1 LKVLS
6 IAMNYILSS
15 GLDRWTVSTSR
26 GLLSRE
32 DSSLSNRNTLP
43 RVTIVRG
50 EELDVETSSVVLS
63 QISIDRSLDSGEKT

>member
-1 LKVLS
+1 
-6 IAMNYILSS
+6 MNHVLSS

-26 GLLSRE
+26 GQLSRE
-32 DSSLSNRNTLP
+32 DLSLSNGNTLP

-63 QISIDRSLDSGEKT
+63 QISTDRSLGSGEKT